1 MSSGK
6 GILFG
11 GNTGEAGREGVVYVK
26 RGVGRV
32 GPVSVNSLE
41 TLINPCLFNV
51 HHKIGSLTRS
61 RCIDK
66 STSLNIL
73 LVSG

>member
-11 GNTGEAGREGVVYVK
+11 GNTGVAGREGVVYVK

-32 GPVSVNSLE
+32 GPVYVNSLE

-51 HHKIGSLTRS
+51 HHKIASLTLSLGVLTCRPG
-61 RCIDK
+61 
-66 STSLNIL
+66 STFY
-73 LVSG
+73 